1 MTGIFDTHAHYDD
14 AAFDADREA
23 LLASLPECGVCGI
36 INCGTTLK
44 SSQATLELAERW
56 SYVYAAVGIHPS
68 ELDSVTEDSCDRL
81 RELYRHPRAVAVGEI
96 GLDYHYDTF
105 PRELQREWLER
116 QLKLAVSC
124 EAPVILHDREAH
136 EDTLALLRQY
146 RPAGVVHCF
155 SGSVETAREVL
166 ALGLYIGLGG
176 AVTFKN
182 ARKPLEV
189 AAMVPADRLLLE
201 TDAPYMAPVPLRGK
215 RCDSSMIAE
224 TARVIA
230 SVRGCTEEELLQQTR
245 ENAFRAFPKLRAAR

>member
-116 QLKLAVSC
+116 QLKRPGDFAQFMGS
-124 EAPVILHDREAH
+124 PVLVKTYQPKDGRKEFAG
-136 EDTLALLRQY
+136 TLAGYEDGAVLLDMGGETVR
-146 RPAGVVHCF
+146 F
-155 SGSVETAREVL
+155 EKNETALV
-166 ALGLYIGLGG
+166 
-176 AVTFKN
+176 
-182 ARKPLEV
+182 
-189 AAMVPADRLLLE
+189 RL
-201 TDAPYMAPVPLRGK
+201 
-215 RCDSSMIAE
+215 
-224 TARVIA
+224 RV
-230 SVRGCTEEELLQQTR
+230 E
-245 ENAFRAFPKLRAAR
+245 F